1 MTETTTY
8 EPSDQ
13 LKNALDAFN
22 DAQAAAEQA
31 RLALRASVADELKT
45 YDVTNDAVA
54 AHLPWSGET
63 VRGIAREYD
72 IPRKRQPTVK
82 SIKPQKRTAARKPE

>member
-13 LKNALDAFN
+13 LKDALEAFDA
-22 DAQAAAEQA
+22 AQKAAEEA
-31 RLALRASVADELKT
+31 RIALRASVAEELKT
-45 YDVTNDAVA
+45 TEVTNDAIA
-54 AHLPWSGET
+54 EHLPWSGET

-82 SIKPQKRTAARKPE
+82 SIKPQKRTAGRKPE